1 MEILDRT
8 TNEIIINKNDVLVT
22 RTDHS
27 GIINYAND
35 TFMKVTGFSESE
47 IIGKAH
53 NIIRHPDMP
62 KAIFYIMWKNIKRR
76 KNIVAIV
83 KNCAKNGD
91 YYWVA
96 TDFRHEEDFSG
107 AIKNY
112 VAFRR
117 PINQDNI
124 EVIEKLYS
132 KLLEIEKMSGM
143 DASIKYFN
151 RYLKD
156 RDMDYNTFIAD
167 ILVEPP
173 LAQLIMKKIKGFF
186 S

>member
-1 MEILDRT
+1 M
-8 TNEIIINKNDVLVT
+8 EIIIDKKDVLVT
-22 RTDHS
+22 RTNHS

-35 TFMKVTGFSESE
+35 TFVKVTGFSEAE
-47 IIGKAH
+47 IIGKPH
-53 NIIRHPDMP
+53 NIIRHKDMP
-62 KAIFYIMWKNIKRR
+62 KAVFYLMWKNIKKR
-76 KNIVAIV
+76 KNITAIV
-83 KNCAKNGD
+83 KNNTKNGD

-117 PINQDNI
+117 PINKDNI
-124 EVIEKLYS
+124 AVIEKLYS
-132 KLLEIEKMSGM
+132 KLLEIEESDGM
-143 DASIKYFN
+143 EVSVKYFN
-151 RYLKD
+151 DYLKD
-156 RDMDYNTFIAD
+156 IDMSYNQFIAD

-173 LAQLIMKKIKGFF
+173 LTQIIMKKIKGFF